1 MARVEGFSLNSSLG
15 LHKPLSHFLPGT
27 TKFPSF
33 PEDAMQ
39 RRFHRLPV
47 CPRVVTLK
55 PLPCRYHEGAT
66 DVQIWSG
73 DKVIIKPLLHVGNY
87 CFLNSDI
94 YSRGSTGGAITPVIQ
109 KHKQRLRVLEDAW
122 LESSGSSMSMHSR
135 MTSLCF
141 PGSRVCRR
149 QLAQERGVCNA
160 CAELHDSGGF
170 RDPGERP
177 LGQRQAAD
185 KGQKKRNHRTPVK
198 VTFFLGTSFPLTQQ
212 MNWHV
217 WKASAF

>member
-1 MARVEGFSLNSSLG
+1 MVNYQEEMARVKGFSLNSSLG

-47 CPRVVTLK
+47 SPRVVTLK
-55 PLPCRYHEGAT
+55 PLPRRYHEGAT

-73 DKVIIKPLLHVGNY
+73 DKVIIKPLLHVGNF

-94 YSRGSTGGAITPVIQ
+94 YSRGSTGGTITPCYTETQAEASSSWGHVARKFWI
-109 KHKQRLRVLEDAW
+109 LYIDAFQDD
-122 LESSGSSMSMHSR
+122 LPLLPREAGALGSI
-135 MTSLCF
+135 L
-141 PGSRVCRR
+141 PRVCRC
-149 QLAQERGVCNA
+149 QLAEERGVCNA

-170 RDPGERP
+170 WDPGERP
-177 LGQRQAAD
+177 LGQRRLLIRVR
-185 KGQKKRNHRTPVK
+185 KKETTEH
-198 VTFFLGTSFPLTQQ
+198 L
-212 MNWHV
+212 
-217 WKASAF
+217 